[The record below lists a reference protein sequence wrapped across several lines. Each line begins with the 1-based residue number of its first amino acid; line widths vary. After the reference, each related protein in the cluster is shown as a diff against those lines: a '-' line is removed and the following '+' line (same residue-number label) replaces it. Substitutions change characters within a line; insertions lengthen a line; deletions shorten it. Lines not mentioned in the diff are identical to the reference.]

1 MPASRIKHTEA
12 HGPSSAKSSKKLTR
26 SNYGLLTE
34 KQLKE
39 QLLVSAAA
47 TGRSRCAAHTLA
59 QEHKLAVTGARERMT
74 ERLRQWVN
82 LFNANLDAS
91 EKNRKSLWSLQRDL
105 QEWERG
111 QDAAERS
118 KSKGG
123 ALPEKKAKTWAV
135 SLQVLGSC
143 TERLIPAAQSDNSD
157 QFAQLIAQARVSNQ
171 QNKQAHRSAP
181 DDDAEGSKSGA
192 AGAPAAVANGEDSQ
206 NLYGDLSGDEAMLAS
221 GQFEGLD
228 S

>member
-1 MPASRIKHTEA
+1 
-12 HGPSSAKSSKKLTR
+12 
-26 SNYGLLTE
+26 
-34 KQLKE
+34 
-39 QLLVSAAA
+39 
-47 TGRSRCAAHTLA
+47 
-59 QEHKLAVTGARERMT
+59 MT

-135 SLQVLGSC
+135 SLQSLGRCVEALTSA
-143 TERLIPAAQSDNSD
+143 TQSDNSD

-171 QNKQAHRSAP
+171 QNRQAHHRAP
-181 DDDAEGSKSGA
+181 DAESGSSKNGSAAAHA
-192 AGAPAAVANGEDSQ
+192 AGGLAANGEDSQ
-206 NLYGDLSGDEAMLAS
+206 HLYGDLSGDEAILAS
-221 GQFEGLD
+221 GHFEGLD
-228 S
+228 P